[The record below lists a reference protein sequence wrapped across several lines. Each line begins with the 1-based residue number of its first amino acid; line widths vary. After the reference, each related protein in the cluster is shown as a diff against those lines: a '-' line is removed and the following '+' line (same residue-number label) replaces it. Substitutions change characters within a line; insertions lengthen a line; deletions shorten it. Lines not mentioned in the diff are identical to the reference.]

1 LCQSQNFLSVDNSTD
16 PAATR
21 AAIHDRADNVP
32 RPQAARQLQTILVG
46 NGFTDVTVEVHTA
59 VLAGPVAILLLGDF
73 IDAEWAEEQARKDRL
88 FVAIPMLLATGTR
101 VD

>member
-1 LCQSQNFLSVDNSTD
+1 
-16 PAATR
+16 
-21 AAIHDRADNVP
+21 
-32 RPQAARQLQTILVG
+32 
-46 NGFTDVTVEVHTA
+46 VHTA
-59 VLAGPVAILLLGDF
+59 VLTGPVVILLLGDF